1 MAIPPKPAVRSA
13 LKGKTVFPLSRHAR
27 GDLGHSPP
35 DSRYREAGLLVTCT
49 GATLRLPMRSVFI
62 FRGRAV
68 LGGEGAFR
76 SALRGVCRVEM
87 ALDGGVDFRCRDNH
101 RPCWGAADPSDP
113 LASPQFRVLPSHRQ
127 DIPSSMLPQKPHS
140 VPRACSSARNT
151 NRIAAARTATDS
163 SK

>member
-87 ALDGGVDFRCRDNH
+87 AWMVVWIF
-101 RPCWGAADPSDP
+101 
-113 LASPQFRVLPSHRQ
+113 
-127 DIPSSMLPQKPHS
+127 
-140 VPRACSSARNT
+140 
-151 NRIAAARTATDS
+151 AAAIIIGLVGVPLIHLIR
-163 SK
+163 